1 MANSADE
8 EKAKLFKTIRVVIVI
23 AVVLFFLFIV
33 MMCTAVML
41 PALIG
46 Q

>member
-23 AVVLFFLFIV
+23 AVVLFFLLLA
-33 MMCTAVML
+33 MMCV
-41 PALIG
+41 PLILNN
-46 Q
+46 

>member
-23 AVVLFFLFIV
+23 VVVFFFL
-33 MMCTAVML
+33 MLAMAVIPTL
-41 PALIG
+41 LITRG
-46 Q
+46 

>member
-23 AVVLFFLFIV
+23 AVVLFFLCVVV
-33 MMCTAVML
+33 MCAGMCAAGHNT
-41 PALIG
+41 
-46 Q
+46 

>member
-23 AVVLFFLFIV
+23 AVVFFFLFLA
-33 MMCTAVML
+33 MMCAL
-41 PALIG
+41 PILNFYKS
-46 Q
+46 